1 MEDLIKTKYI
11 SKEEVEKIK
20 NKYLKQYKITKRK
33 LIKTKKEKEFLKRYK
48 NIDNYIN
55 SHNNKVINNL
65 SSKID
70 ILNNINGYA
79 LDEYQKRVVLSEE
92 KASLVIAG
100 AGSGKSLTIIGKIV
114 YLIKIKKVK
123 PSEILCISFTN
134 DATKNLEK
142 NI

>member
-11 SKEEVEKIK
+11 SKEEVDKIK

-100 AGSGKSLTIIGKIV
+100 AGSGKTLTIIGKIV
-114 YLIKIKKVK
+114 YLIKIKKR
-123 PSEILCISFTN
+123 IL
-134 DATKNLEK
+134 KLV
-142 NI
+142 